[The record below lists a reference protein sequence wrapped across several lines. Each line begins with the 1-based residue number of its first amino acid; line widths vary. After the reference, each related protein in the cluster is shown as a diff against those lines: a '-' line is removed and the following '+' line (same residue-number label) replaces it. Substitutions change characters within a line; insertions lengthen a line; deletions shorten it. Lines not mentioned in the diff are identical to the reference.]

1 MLGVGGELGSGA
13 NREIDVVESRSLGWV
28 SGQKYPREGL
38 VLGFAWQLVWAH
50 TKDLRYDSKDSREM
64 LKVSSPLL
72 WALRQPPEDEVD
84 DLLAPQKLG
93 FFSVGEGYDVVQ

>member
-1 MLGVGGELGSGA
+1 M
-13 NREIDVVESRSLGWV
+13 R
-28 SGQKYPREGL
+28 
-38 VLGFAWQLVWAH
+38 AH

-72 WALRQPPEDEVD
+72 WALRQPPDDEVD

-93 FFSVGEGYDVVQ
+93 FFSVGEG